1 MTPLGVP
8 ASVSGRA
15 AVEVADDAVRGAGEV
30 ITARLPGDK
39 SISYKEGRSN
49 VVTDVDLLAEERII
63 AVLRREYPDHGIM
76 TEESEDIAG
85 SSPYTWIIDPIDG
98 TRNYAYGIPHFCVAL
113 ALARDEEV
121 VLGTIYDPVRGELF
135 RAEKGSGAY
144 LNDAPIAVSGRRSL
158 AVSLAAFDMGY
169 DPDIGQEMLKVA
181 GALWPEVAAVRVMGS
196 AALGLAYVA
205 CGRLDLYFHFSLY
218 PWDLAAG
225 IVIIGEAGGAV
236 TEMEGRPV
244 GIHSRTV
251 VAANRDIHRDFIGRV
266 ARLSGA

>member
-1 MTPLGVP
+1 MASLDSP
-8 ASVSGRA
+8 ASISGRA
-15 AVEVADDAVRGAGEV
+15 AIEVANEAVREAGEV
-30 ITARLPGDK
+30 VMARFPGDK
-39 SISYKEGRSN
+39 DISYKEGRSN

-76 TEESEDIAG
+76 TEESDDLAG
-85 SSPYTWIIDPIDG
+85 ESPYTWIIDPIDG

-113 ALARDEEV
+113 ALSRDDEV
-121 VLGTIYDPVRGELF
+121 VMGVIYDPVREELF

-144 LNDAPIAVSGRRSL
+144 LNDSTIAVSDRQSL
-158 AVSLAAFDMGY
+158 SVSLAAFDLGY
-169 DPDIGQEMLKVA
+169 DPDIGQKMLKVA
-181 GALWPEVAAVRVMGS
+181 GGLWPEVAAVRVMGS

-225 IVIIGEAGGAV
+225 IVLIGEAGGTV
-236 TEMEGRPV
+236 TELEGQPV

-251 VAANRDIHRDFIGRV
+251 VAANHSIHRDFVKSVVR
-266 ARLSGA
+266 

>member
-1 MTPLGVP
+1 M
-8 ASVSGRA
+8 ASPDIPVSTSGRA
-15 AVEVADDAVRGAGEV
+15 AIEVANEAVREAGEV
-30 ITARLPGDK
+30 ITARFAGDK

-76 TEESEDIAG
+76 TEESDDIAG
-85 SSPYTWIIDPIDG
+85 RSPYTWIIDPIDG

-113 ALARDEEV
+113 ALAREEEV
-121 VLGTIYDPVRGELF
+121 VLGVIYDPMRGELF
-135 RAEKGSGAY
+135 RAEKGCGAF
-144 LNDAPIAVSGRRSL
+144 LNDSPIAVSSRESL
-158 AVSLAAFDMGY
+158 SVALVAFDLGY
-169 DPDIGQEMLKVA
+169 DPDIGQKMLKVA

-225 IVIIGEAGGAV
+225 IALIGEAGGAV
-236 TEMEGRPV
+236 TELEGQPV
-244 GIHSRTV
+244 GIRSRTV
-251 VAANRDIHRDFIGRV
+251 VAANRTIHRDFIDRV
-266 ARLSGA
+266 TR

>member
-1 MTPLGVP
+1 MSPLDIPV
-8 ASVSGRA
+8 SVSGRA
-15 AVEVADDAVRGAGEV
+15 AIEVAVQAVREAGEV
-30 ITARLPGDK
+30 IMERFPGSK

-63 AVLRREYPDHGIM
+63 TVLRREYPDHGIM
-76 TEESEDIAG
+76 TEESDDIDG

-121 VLGTIYDPVRGELF
+121 VLGIIYDPVRGELF
-135 RAEKGSGAY
+135 RAEQGSGAY
-144 LNDAPIAVSGRRSL
+144 LNDAPIAVSSRESL
-158 AVSLAAFDMGY
+158 SVSLAAFDLGY
-169 DPDIGQEMLKVA
+169 DSDIGQKMLKVA

-225 IVIIGEAGGAV
+225 IVLIGEAGGAV
-236 TEMEGRPV
+236 TEMEGGTV
-244 GIHSRTV
+244 GIRSRTV
-251 VAANRDIHRDFIGRV
+251 VAANRDIHRDFIGKVTR
-266 ARLSGA
+266 